1 MNARHTCRV
10 IVQCGLLPHQVL
22 EEGLGGEVRVV
33 LLGQRALHVDDLE
46 AAQLEAALLEA
57 GNDLADESALKGLA
71 GGWRGTKDMLESEC
85 SADGRSLSRPP
96 PSNGH
101 PLSSHLDAV
110 RLDHDVAPL
119 VIAHCE
125 RLVS

>member
-57 GNDLADESALKGLA
+57 GNDLADESALRGVA
-71 GGWRGTKDMLESEC
+71 GEDGGGPRTCSSQNAAQMDARGAQSQ
-85 SADGRSLSRPP
+85 SAAAVEWASQFISPGRRQ
-96 PSNGH
+96 
-101 PLSSHLDAV
+101 A
-110 RLDHDVAPL
+110 
-119 VIAHCE
+119 
-125 RLVS
+125 

>member
-57 GNDLADESALKGLA
+57 GNDLADESALRGLA
-71 GGWRGTKDMLESEC
+71 RGWRGTKDMLESEC
-85 SADGRSLSRPP
+85 SADGRE
-96 PSNGH
+96 G
-101 PLSSHLDAV
+101 DAV
-110 RLDHDVAPL
+110 SVGRRRRMGIPFHRTWTPSGL
-119 VIAHCE
+119 IMM
-125 RLVS
+125 